1 MNKQVTSREAIL
13 SHCRQMVMEKGIAA
27 VDMRGVASA
36 CEVALGS
43 LYNYFPSKSALI
55 AATVESVW
63 TDIFYGSEQPKRFDG
78 FLQAVQ
84 WVYDSLRRGRLT
96 YPGFFTLHAL
106 SFANRDKQ
114 SARRLMHEHFDRV
127 KQRLLDALRQD
138 AQVNAQ
144 FGRGFLPEGVV
155 DLAFDGVVAAVLQ
168 EKGDISVL
176 VGLLER
182 ALYPAGASAR

>member
-13 SHCRQMVMEKGIAA
+13 SHCRRLVMEKGIAA

-63 TDIFYGSEQPKRFDG
+63 TDIFYGSDQPRQFDG

-84 WVYDSLRRGRLT
+84 WVYESLRRGRLT

-106 SFANRDKQ
+106 SFANQDKQ
-114 SARRLMHEHFDRV
+114 LGRQLMRDYFGRI
-127 KQRLLDALRQD
+127 KQRLTDALHQD
-138 AQVNAQ
+138 ARVTAQ
-144 FGRGFLPEGVV
+144 FDQSFMPEGVV
-155 DLAFDGVVAAVLQ
+155 DMVFDGVVAAVLQ

-182 ALYPAGASAR
+182 ALYPAGGSAR